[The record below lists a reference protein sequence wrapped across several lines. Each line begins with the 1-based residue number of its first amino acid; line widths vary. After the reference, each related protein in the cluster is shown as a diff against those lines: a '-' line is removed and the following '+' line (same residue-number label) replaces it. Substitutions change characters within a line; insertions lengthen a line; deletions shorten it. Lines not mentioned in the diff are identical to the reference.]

1 MTQSIYGLKQSPRKW
16 NAELHAV
23 LISLGLIQSKHDPT
37 LYYRLQD
44 EKLVGAIT
52 VHVGNIAVVGESA
65 CVTSFIINISSRF
78 NISSDEYLHHF
89 LSLDIQRN
97 IGTQDIYLSQQHY
110 IQDVP

>member
-65 CVTSFIINISSRF
+65 CVTSFIINISS
-78 NISSDEYLHHF
+78 DEYLHHF